1 MNRPFFGIM
10 VPFPNPLGNLNQE
23 RKISMSFERI
33 GIRPTQILLPA
44 PGVRPETWACIAC
57 DQYTSEPAY
66 WEKAFAT
73 AGDSPSA
80 LKLILP
86 ECNLKDS
93 EKLIPGIHRTMAEYL
108 EQGLLVPAV
117 DPGFILWHAVRGM
130 MPKNRLSRIQIKR
143 LKLYPG
149 ADHPH
154 AAQNPQAL

>member
-1 MNRPFFGIM
+1 
-10 VPFPNPLGNLNQE
+10 
-23 RKISMSFERI
+23 MSFERI

-117 DPGFILWHAVRGM
+117 DPGFILCERTIASGSRLGLVCAVDLEQYSFEKGSLPLVR
-130 MPKNRLSRIQIKR
+130 PTEQTIASLDAQI
-143 LKLYPG
+143 
-149 ADHPH
+149 AQTDIVSTV
-154 AAQNPQAL
+154 AAKQAAR

>member
-1 MNRPFFGIM
+1 
-10 VPFPNPLGNLNQE
+10 
-23 RKISMSFERI
+23 MSFERI

-117 DPGFILWHAVRGM
+117 DPGFTDSSVMCGSSSARLLTAMQNSNLKMPLSAVWFRGT
-130 MPKNRLSRIQIKR
+130 LSPALKR
-143 LKLYPG
+143 DCAKIS
-149 ADHPH
+149 
-154 AAQNPQAL
+154 